1 MYRGLL
7 KYRTANTY
15 ILTPPTQTP
24 RAYFQRYG
32 FDPDVLYRSK
42 PALRWKIKQ
51 RLGFRNLPDPPAISL
66 FYVKEVHNAHR
77 HEDLEVE
84 IPLDRALIDRSR
96 SVLVDGRSNKLWQTS
111 MILSSSPVFSASGL
125 TNVRNSTT
133 QTVIF
138 VTHRSR
144 WASHPRRRR
153 QRGSP

>member
-7 KYRTANTY
+7 KCRTANTY
-15 ILTPPTQTP
+15 LLPPSNQTP

-51 RLGFRNLPDPPAISL
+51 RLGFRNLPAPPAISL

-96 SVLVDGRSNKLWQTS
+96 SVLVDDCSNKLWQAI
-111 MILSSSPVFSASGL
+111 MILSSSPVFSASSL

>member
-1 MYRGLL
+1 MYRELL
-7 KYRTANTY
+7 KCRTANTY
-15 ILTPPTQTP
+15 LLPPPTQTP

-96 SVLVDGRSNKLWQTS
+96 SVLVDGRSNKLWQTP